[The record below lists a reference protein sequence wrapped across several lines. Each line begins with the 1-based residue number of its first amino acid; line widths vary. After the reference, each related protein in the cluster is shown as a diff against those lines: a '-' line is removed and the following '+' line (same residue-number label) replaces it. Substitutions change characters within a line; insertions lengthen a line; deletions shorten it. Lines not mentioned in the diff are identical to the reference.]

1 MVVSE
6 ANKGKSVRPKL
17 STSDSSDSKAVP
29 KVEKKHRLKQ
39 RFEVIKKLGQGTY
52 GKVQLAIN
60 KETGQE
66 VSGRHSIRD
75 TFKTIHYYFYT
86 KIDLFNKY
94 YIIINA
100 DTKYNMISLV
110 IFSSIC
116 YDFKYSLSYTEQF
129 QERKNIN
136 HRSKVRKVPVKE
148 FHTAYKSAK

>member
-17 STSDSSDSKAVP
+17 STSDSSDSKVVA

-66 VSGRHSIRD
+66 VSGRHSIRH
-75 TFKTIHYYFYT
+75 TF
-86 KIDLFNKY
+86 
-94 YIIINA
+94 A
-100 DTKYNMISLV
+100 
-110 IFSSIC
+110 
-116 YDFKYSLSYTEQF
+116 
-129 QERKNIN
+129 
-136 HRSKVRKVPVKE
+136 
-148 FHTAYKSAK
+148 